1 LPTQRPILPGSGRLR
16 GRATSRLAMST
27 AVSAKAPNLTMFW
40 RSMAF
45 FFRFWFSGRL
55 FGQTEVP
62 TDTGFELVLGNV
74 RTFG

>member
-1 LPTQRPILPGSGRLR
+1 
-16 GRATSRLAMST
+16 
-27 AVSAKAPNLTMFW
+27 
-40 RSMAF
+40 MAF